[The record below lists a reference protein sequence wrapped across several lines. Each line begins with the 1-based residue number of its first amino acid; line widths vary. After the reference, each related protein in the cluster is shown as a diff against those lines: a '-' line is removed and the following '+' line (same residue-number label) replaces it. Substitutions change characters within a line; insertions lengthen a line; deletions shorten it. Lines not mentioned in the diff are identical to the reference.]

1 MNDEKKEKGKTE
13 PTDKKDIK
21 EERRECGIRKKD
33 KKETRRKGKKEIR
46 KEKKK
51 EGKNHLFPAPH
62 HLFTATPFRPSYP

>member
-1 MNDEKKEKGKTE
+1 MVRRRKERKTE

-51 EGKNHLFPAPH
+51 EGKNQLFAALH